1 MPTYEYTCRNC
12 SKIFDILYKTYSGH
26 NEIPVCPKCGSDD
39 TERMMSVFAAVESD
53 GKMESDFAG
62 CGSGCS
68 CVTD

>member
-53 GKMESDFAG
+53 GKME
-62 CGSGCS
+62 
-68 CVTD
+68 